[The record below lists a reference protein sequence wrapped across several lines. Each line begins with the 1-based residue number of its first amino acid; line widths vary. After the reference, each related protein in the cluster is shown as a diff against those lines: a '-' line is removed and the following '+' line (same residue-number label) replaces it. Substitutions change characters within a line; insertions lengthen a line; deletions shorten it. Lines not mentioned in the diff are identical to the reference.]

1 MSKLYPDRKRTRATR
16 VIWQIADSVHTA
28 GITVDCDS
36 GYSTV
41 SIDAPGQESIF
52 MQGEDA
58 DAFIADCRK
67 LWNRYPSLPMDVCE
81 LATAEAYTD
90 LWS

>member
-1 MSKLYPDRKRTRATR
+1 MKLYPDLKRTRATR
-16 VIWQIADSVHTA
+16 FLWDTAQRMHDA
-28 GITVDCDS
+28 GITVDTDS
-36 GYSTV
+36 SYSTV

-52 MQGEDA
+52 MQGDDA
-58 DAFIADCRK
+58 AAFIEECHK

-81 LATAEAYTD
+81 LALAEPYTD

>member
-1 MSKLYPDRKRTRATR
+1 MSKPNPRTRIFWDAAKR
-16 VIWQIADSVHTA
+16 MRDA
-28 GITVDCDS
+28 GITVDTDS
-36 GYSTV
+36 AYSTV

-58 DAFIADCRK
+58 DSFIEECRK
-67 LWNRYPSLPMDVCE
+67 LWNRYPSLPMDVAE
-81 LATAEAYTD
+81 LATAEPYTE

>member
-1 MSKLYPDRKRTRATR
+1 MKLYPDRKRTRATR
-16 VIWQIADSVHTA
+16 IFWDAAQRMRDA
-28 GITVDCDS
+28 GVTVDTDS

-41 SIDAPGQESIF
+41 SIDAPRQESIF
-52 MQGEDA
+52 MQGDDA
-58 DAFIADCRK
+58 DAFIAECRK

-81 LATAEAYTD
+81 LALAEPHSV

>member
-1 MSKLYPDRKRTRATR
+1 MKLHPDRKRTRATW
-16 VIWQIADSVHTA
+16 VIWQIADSAHAA

-41 SIDAPGQESIF
+41 SIECPGTDGAF
-52 MQGEDA
+52 MQGDEA
-58 DAFIADCRK
+58 DAFIEECRK

-81 LATAEAYTD
+81 LALAEPYTV

>member
-1 MSKLYPDRKRTRATR
+1 MSKPNKRTRIFWDAAQR
-16 VIWQIADSVHTA
+16 MRDA
-28 GITVDCDS
+28 GITVDTDS
-36 GYSTV
+36 SYSTV

-52 MQGEDA
+52 MQGDDA
-58 DAFIADCRK
+58 DSFIEECRK

-81 LATAEAYTD
+81 LVTAEPYAD

>member
-1 MSKLYPDRKRTRATR
+1 MSKPNPRTR
-16 VIWQIADSVHTA
+16 IFWQAAQRMRDA
-28 GITVDCDS
+28 GVTVDTDS

-52 MQGEDA
+52 MQGDEA
-58 DAFIADCRK
+58 DSFIGECRK
-67 LWNRYPSLPMDVCE
+67 LWNRFPSLPMDVAE
-81 LATAEAYTD
+81 LATAEPFTA

>member
-1 MSKLYPDRKRTRATR
+1 MKLHPDRKRTRATWFLWGAAQR
-16 VIWQIADSVHTA
+16 MHDA
-28 GITVDCDS
+28 GITVDTDS
-36 GYSTV
+36 SYSTV

-52 MQGEDA
+52 MQGDDA
-58 DAFIADCRK
+58 AAFIAECRK

-81 LATAEAYTD
+81 LALAEPYSV

>member
-1 MSKLYPDRKRTRATR
+1 MKLYPDRKRTRATW
-16 VIWQIADSVHTA
+16 VIWQIADSAHAA

-41 SIDAPGQESIF
+41 SIECPGTDGAF
-52 MQGEDA
+52 MQGDEA
-58 DAFIADCRK
+58 DAFIEECRK
-67 LWNRYPSLPMDVCE
+67 LWSRYPSLPMDVCE
-81 LATAEAYTD
+81 LALAEPYTV